1 MKKSLFLAL
10 LAIASLFASCASDD
24 SNETVTGPTAC
35 ENAIEVTA
43 VAHAGYVAAV
53 GEDNI
58 AEACLDYK
66 AALQAQKT
74 ICGDADGELQALI
87 NNLGDCSTPAPVT
100 DGTITLVAGSNPITF
115 DQVTVVKVGTV
126 LKITGETSAQ
136 NDYSIYFE
144 VAEGAE
150 GANLF
155 QNFQIQLTSAF
166 HIYPGEGQFQF
177 VSNITN
183 NKTGILTGTFHGYV
197 QNDDNGVI
205 ELTQG
210 NISLD
215 Y

>member
-1 MKKSLFLAL
+1 MKKSLFLSL
-10 LAIASLFASCASDD
+10 LAIASLFASCGSDD
-24 SNETVTGPTAC
+24 ANETVNGPTDC
-35 ENAIEVTA
+35 ETAVSVTA
-43 VAHAGYVAAV
+43 DAHADYMAAT

-58 AEACLDYK
+58 AQACVAYK
-66 AALQAQKT
+66 AALQSQKT
-74 ICGDADGELQALI
+74 LCGDANGQLQLLI
-87 NNLGDCSTPAPVT
+87 NGLGDCSAPAPVT
-100 DGTITLVAGSNPITF
+100 DGTITVVAGSNPISF
-115 DQVTVVKVGTV
+115 DQVTVVKVGTTLQV
-126 LKITGETSAQ
+126 TGETSAA
-136 NDYSIYFE
+136 NNYSIYFE

-166 HIYPGEGQFQF
+166 HIYEGEGQFQF

-183 NKTGILTGTFHGYV
+183 NETGTLTGTFHGYV